1 MNVELKPCPFCG
13 GEAEMMGDQYPYVE
27 CQECAAGFTANH
39 SYEFDEDDAASKW
52 NARSAAGTNL
62 KPIAESKIRQLGGD
76 VCGVLVRKDGRL
88 AAVDEHGR
96 VTWLPDGTDYAAIS
110 SRAIGDIAKVT
121 ELLGVPEEEAGRP
134 IVELVKEYLAAQ
146 SCNSAPSEQG
156 KNRYGLDMA
165 YFRELFNR
173 ELNRPLVD
181 FRPDELARVL
191 ARAARTADA
200 AVLQEPEFQAYRAQ
214 SGQGEEAIYQLK
226 SKLGG
231 GWDDVSK
238 DEHDNAHESY
248 TRRAL
253 YIHPQPAQQSVPE
266 EAVSLARKW
275 LGITESSLLHND
287 DITKMAEALLA
298 TSQPVQQGSVPEEW
312 HYVVE
317 VFLENV
323 EEVTELLLAGGDADN
338 IVALC
343 NDLDKAATVAEK
355 VLATPQPE
363 ADGWVECSER
373 LPAEADGD
381 FQGGVFFCAEGW
393 KEPQY
398 WHTEEIKA
406 VAEDRP
412 QLVATAHW
420 KPTGLKRPQPPQEGE

>member
-1 MNVELKPCPFCG
+1 MNIE
-13 GEAEMMGDQYPYVE
+13 
-27 CQECAAGFTANH
+27 
-39 SYEFDEDDAASKW
+39 
-52 NARSAAGTNL
+52 L
-62 KPIAESKIRQLGGD
+62 KPIAESKVRQLGGD

-200 AVLQEPEFQAYRAQ
+200 AVLQEPEFQASRAQ
-214 SGQGEEAIYQLK
+214 SGQGSEPVAVIDRSGVIQPMRGAEGLAEGD
-226 SKLGG
+226 KL
-231 GWDDVSK
+231 
-238 DEHDNAHESY
+238 Y
-248 TRRAL
+248 T
-253 YIHPQPAQQSVPE
+253 HPQPAQQASVPE
-266 EAVSLARKW
+266 EAASLARKW

-298 TSQPVQQGSVPEEW
+298 TSQPAQQGSVPEEW
-312 HYVVE
+312 RECLQEMVQAMHDYEMSVDE
-317 VFLENV
+317 AAPYKHRAMMDRAHA
-323 EEVTELLLAGGDADN
+323 LLS
-338 IVALC
+338 
-343 NDLDKAATVAEK
+343 
-355 VLATPQPE
+355 ATPQPE
-363 ADGWVECSER
+363 EDS
-373 LPAEADGD
+373 GD
-381 FQGGVFFCAEGW
+381 E
-393 KEPQY
+393 
-398 WHTEEIKA
+398 
-406 VAEDRP
+406 
-412 QLVATAHW
+412 
-420 KPTGLKRPQPPQEGE
+420 